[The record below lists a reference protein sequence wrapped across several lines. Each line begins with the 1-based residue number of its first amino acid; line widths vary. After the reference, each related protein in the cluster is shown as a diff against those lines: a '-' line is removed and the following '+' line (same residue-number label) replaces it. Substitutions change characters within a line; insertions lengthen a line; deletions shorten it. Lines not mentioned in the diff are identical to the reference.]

1 MRQARKPNVKDRI
14 TSSLFNG
21 SSRLEPVLQSEAAE
35 CGLACLTMIARYHGH
50 EVDLNSLRRRYGSS
64 LKGSSLAHLIATGRN
79 LGFDARALRAEMG
92 YISRLKMPC
101 VLHWDL
107 NHFVVL
113 EQVDRRGAHIL
124 DPANG
129 ARLLPLQDVGKH
141 FTGVALEL
149 APSAN
154 FEPIKDVEHVRLR
167 TLTGRMRGLGK
178 VFLQILGLSVG
189 IEALS
194 LLLPFQ
200 MQWVVDRAL
209 ISADRNLL
217 LIICL
222 AFFVVVLAQSGLM
235 FMRAW
240 VISWVGAVLSEKWTI
255 NLFSHL
261 MRLPLDF
268 FEKRHIGDMVSRF
281 TSLSQIQQTLTGSFV
296 EALLDG
302 VVGLLALL
310 VLISYDIY
318 LALVVLVSAG
328 LYAMLR
334 LIMYKYL
341 WRNNE
346 EQLIYGARQQ
356 SELMESVRGVQAIK
370 LANRQADRVLR
381 LANLTQ
387 ETVLRAM
394 RSQRIGLAFTAINQG
409 VFGIQRVVIVTIG
422 AHMVLKGGF
431 TAGML
436 VAFLAFADQL
446 THKVGGVIDKTIDL
460 KMLRLHMQRIGDIAL
475 AQPEQE
481 SFSSFHKLSKE
492 PSVAIRN
499 LSFRYSD
506 SEPWIFRNLDLKIKA
521 GESLA
526 IIGPSGCGKST
537 LAKIILGLLKPTQG
551 SVEVDGVNIERIGM
565 TRYRDEVIAAVM
577 QNDQLFGGSIAENIA
592 FGDMDASMEK
602 IIGAAVMAEIHDD
615 VVAMPMGYESLV
627 GDMGSSLSGGQ
638 KQRVIFARAM
648 YRKPRI
654 LLLDE
659 ATSHL
664 DVDREGKI
672 NLAVKRIKAT
682 RIIIAHRK
690 ETIESADRI
699 FDMGKSLRNSS
710 QVA

>member
-1 MRQARKPNVKDRI
+1 MKDRI

>member
-217 LIICL
+217 PIICL

>member
-1 MRQARKPNVKDRI
+1 MKDRI

-101 VLHWDL
+101 FLHWDL

-217 LIICL
+217 PIICL